1 MWLLKKTAHTLL
13 FGNLFV
19 ACCGYFLC
27 LEELFFYKRLSFVNP
42 YSLFLFFATLL
53 IYNYRKFLFPDKE
66 QVMPDTARSIWIS
79 SHRGFYGIT
88 CLIAC
93 LGMLVSLFNLS
104 SSSLLYLVPLFII
117 SLFYATPLSIKKT
130 SKSQLRSLPFLK
142 IFLVAGVW
150 SFVTVVFPQLQDS
163 NFNFFSGDVAFQ
175 LTSRFL
181 FLFAITLPFDIR
193 DMHIDAALKIVT
205 FPIALGVK
213 KTVQLAQLSLLL
225 FCVMYLIY
233 LFSHSGPDQLKAAA
247 YILSGLLSILV
258 INKCKAPVSEY
269 YVSFGIEGLMLLQFC
284 FIAIARVIAAS

>member
-1 MWLLKKTAHTLL
+1 MWLLKKITHTFL

-19 ACCGYFLC
+19 AVCCYFLC
-27 LEELFFYKRLSFVNP
+27 LEELFFYHKLSFVNP
-42 YSLFLFFATLL
+42 YCLFLFFATLL
-53 IYNYRKFLFPDKE
+53 IYNYRKFLFPDKV
-66 QVMPDTARSIWIS
+66 QVMPNSVRSIWIS

-88 CLIAC
+88 CLIAL
-93 LGMLVSLFNLS
+93 LGMLVSLFNLN
-104 SSSLLYLVPLFII
+104 SSSLFYLVPLFII

-163 NFNFFSGDVAFQ
+163 NFNIFTGEVAFQ

-193 DMHIDAALKIVT
+193 DMHIDAALKIIT
-205 FPIALGVK
+205 FPIALGIK
-213 KTVQLAQLSLLL
+213 KTVQLAQLSLIL
-225 FCVMYLIY
+225 FCVMYLVY
-233 LFSHSGPDQLKAAA
+233 LFFQTGSNQVKAVA
-247 YILSGLLSILV
+247 YIISALFSMVV

-269 YVSFGIEGLMLLQFC
+269 YIAFGVEGLMLLQFC
-284 FIAIARVIAAS
+284 FIAIARLLFTS